1 MKEHAVLTAMGK
13 DRVGIV
19 DDLSQA
25 ILERG
30 CNIEESKMALLGGEF
45 VSILLVSGAQAD
57 VGRLIGELP
66 KLGESIGLAI
76 ELKGTEPPHPNA
88 ESRPYLLESISL
100 DTPGIVHAVTR
111 ILRREGVNIED
122 LETETAAAPWTGA
135 PMFVMKARIAVPAG
149 LSARRLRAEL
159 DELSSEHDLDI
170 RLNPISVAPVDF

>member
-1 MKEHAVLTAMGK
+1 MKEHAILTAIGK

-19 DDLSQA
+19 DDLSEV

-45 VSILLVSGAQAD
+45 VSILLVSGEQTD
-57 VGRLIGELP
+57 IGRLVDELP
-66 KLGESIGLAI
+66 KLGASVGLSI
-76 ELKGTEPPHPNA
+76 ELKSTEPPHPNA
-88 ESRPYLLESISL
+88 EGRPYMLESISL
-100 DTPGIVHAVTR
+100 DTPGIVHAVTT
-111 ILRREGVNIED
+111 ILRREGINIED

-149 LSARRLRAEL
+149 LSVRKLRAEL

-170 RLNPISVAPVDF
+170 RLNPISVASADF